1 MDDGLR
7 IPLVVL
13 RRRAD
18 PRLVRRTVELDDLHV
33 GEVVVV
39 DGRVA
44 VNLEAEAR
52 GPDVVVSGGV
62 QAKWVGACRRCLGNV
77 GGDLDLRV
85 QEVLS
90 AGSSVSGRHDPRSD
104 VGTDTGEELGDAY
117 PLGGDEADLEPV
129 VRDAVLLALPLSPLC
144 VEDCAGPDPER
155 FPAVGVAE
163 SEGEASSDKLPVDPR
178 WAALDVLYEPED

>member
-7 IPLVVL
+7 IPLAVL

-39 DGRVA
+39 DGRVD
-44 VNLEAEAR
+44 VDLEAEAR

-62 QAKWVGACRRCLGNV
+62 QAKWVGACRRCLGKV
-77 GGDLDLRV
+77 GGDLDLRL

-90 AGSSVSGRHDPRSD
+90 AGSSVVGRRDSRSEG
-104 VGTDTGEELGDAY
+104 GTDTRGELGDAY

-144 VEDCAGPDPER
+144 VEDCAGPDPDR
-155 FPAVGVAE
+155 FPTVRTTG
-163 SEGEASSDKLPVDPR
+163 SEEDAGSDKLPVDPR
-178 WAALDVLYEPED
+178 WAALDVLHAPEE